1 MSLSSSKIAANV
13 PVSDLNRAVAF
24 YREKLGLNVMPL
36 TDWLAVA
43 LADDGSLLALARRP
57 TPPTDQDIAN
67 FTVTDI
73 KGTVKELKGKGVA
86 FENYDLPYLK
96 TVDHIAQQDGF
107 SAAWFKDSEG
117 NLLQI
122 NQSPAR

>member
-24 YREKLGLNVMPL
+24 YREKLGLNVMPM
-36 TDWLAVA
+36 TDWLAIA

-73 KGTVKELKGKGVA
+73 QGTVKELKGKGVA
-86 FENYDLPYLK
+86 FENYDLPHLK
-96 TVDHIAQQDGF
+96 TVDHIAHQDGF

>member
-1 MSLSSSKIAANV
+1 MSLSTSKIAANV

-24 YREKLGLNVMPL
+24 YRDKLGLNVMPL
-36 TDWLAVA
+36 TDWLAVV
-43 LADDGSLLALARRP
+43 LAADGSMLALARRP

-73 KGTVKELKGKGVA
+73 KGTIKDLKDKGVA
-86 FENYDLPYLK
+86 FESYDLPHLK
-96 TVDHIAQQDGF
+96 TVDHVARQDGF

-117 NLLQI
+117 NLLQL
-122 NQSPAR
+122 NQSPK